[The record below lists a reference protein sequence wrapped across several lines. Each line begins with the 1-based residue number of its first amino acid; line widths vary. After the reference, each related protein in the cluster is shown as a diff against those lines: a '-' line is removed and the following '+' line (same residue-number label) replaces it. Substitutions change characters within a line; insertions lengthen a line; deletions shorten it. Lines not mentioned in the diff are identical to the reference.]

1 MPTRLPNTWYAAW
14 WTLLNANG
22 AQPDKRSR
30 NPYAKALVTV
40 SVTITSKILAALRL
54 PCV

>member
-1 MPTRLPNTWYAAW
+1 
-14 WTLLNANG
+14 LNANG

-40 SVTITSKILAALRL
+40 SVTITSKILGHFASPVYREDRL
-54 PCV
+54 